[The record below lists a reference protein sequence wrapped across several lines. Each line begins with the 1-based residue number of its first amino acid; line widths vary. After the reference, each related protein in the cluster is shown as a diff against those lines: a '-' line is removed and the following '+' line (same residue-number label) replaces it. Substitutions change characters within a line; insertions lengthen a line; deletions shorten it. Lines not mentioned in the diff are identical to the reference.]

1 MATRVK
7 TVKILLSYSISHR
20 SVADN
25 NTKLSVNS
33 LFYIYCNRLGH
44 LWVSVYLML

>member
-25 NTKLSVNS
+25 NTKLSVNN
-33 LFYIYCNRLGH
+33 LFFIVTDWVTCGCQYIWCL
-44 LWVSVYLML
+44 